1 MKKVGYYTGFTL
13 RQQRQVDEMIWEGYA
28 ERTQPILTDDVIM
41 KFDLDT
47 WAVWVR
53 QGLRLL
59 VSVSLPITQVKNTS

>member
-1 MKKVGYYTGFTL
+1 MKQVGHYTGFTL
-13 RQQRQVDEMIWEGYA
+13 HQQRQVDEMIWEGYA

-47 WAVWVR
+47 WSVWVR

-59 VSVSLPITQVKNTS
+59 VSVSLPIIQVKNTS